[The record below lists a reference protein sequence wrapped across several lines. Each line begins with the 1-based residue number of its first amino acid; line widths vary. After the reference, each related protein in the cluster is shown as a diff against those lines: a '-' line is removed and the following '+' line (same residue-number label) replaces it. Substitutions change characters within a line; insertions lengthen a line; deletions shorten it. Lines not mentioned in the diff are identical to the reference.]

1 MLYAKSHLYYTMN
14 SVHESMPLIPTH
26 MEIEWLD
33 LLTNNITD
41 FPLQILTQVVQQR
54 RFPNRPMPPVS
65 IRVKHSADRI
75 SRHVAPLHVEQL
87 CVDSIY
93 IIVGNL
99 LIVEQC
105 DVRRLAWEPC
115 IATKPQT
122 QLHIQICVRTE
133 TPFQRVHVENDIVCR
148 PRDCMVYRPM
158 HFSYR
163 HWVLTIGDRSPSN
176 WLMISTIPGRRL

>member
-54 RFPNRPMPPVS
+54 RFPNRPMPPLS
-65 IRVKHSADRI
+65 ISVKHSADRI

-93 IIVGNL
+93 ISVGNCGPL
-99 LIVEQC
+99 
-105 DVRRLAWEPC
+105 
-115 IATKPQT
+115 PQKM
-122 QLHIQICVRTE
+122 
-133 TPFQRVHVENDIVCR
+133 CR
-148 PRDCMVYRPM
+148 
-158 HFSYR
+158 
-163 HWVLTIGDRSPSN
+163 
-176 WLMISTIPGRRL
+176 